1 MLTDPEFVP
10 IVSALVTEKSVLLL
24 VDPVESVVDPRFDPL
39 ESESLESVL
48 LSSTDDAPPPPTFPV
63 ESVLMPPTSPLSLD
77 VETESLDVDPLPELD
92 PAEDE
97 PLESLVLLESDDDDV
112 D

>member
-10 IVSALVTEKSVLLL
+10 IESPLVPEESVLLL

-39 ESESLESVL
+39 ESESLESVF
-48 LSSTDDAPPPPTFPV
+48 LSSTNDEPPPTSPV

>member
-1 MLTDPEFVP
+1 MLPDPKFVP
-10 IVSALVTEKSVLLL
+10 IVSPLVPEETVLLL
-24 VDPVESVVDPRFDPL
+24 VDPVESELSVVDPRFD
-39 ESESLESVL
+39 SLESVL
-48 LSSTDDAPPPPTFPV
+48 LSTDDAPPPPTSPF
-63 ESVLMPPTSPLSLD
+63 ESVLMPSTSPLSLD

>member
-10 IVSALVTEKSVLLL
+10 IESTLVPEESVLLL
-24 VDPVESVVDPRFDPL
+24 VDPVESVVDPRFNPL

-48 LSSTDDAPPPPTFPV
+48 LSSTNDAPPPTSPV
-63 ESVLMPPTSPLSLD
+63 KSVLMPPTSPLLLD

-92 PAEDE
+92 PPEDE